1 MKFITII
8 LLSILSSYS
17 NNNQKYKSEKNIGP
31 NKINTEPTID
41 FTKEH
46 KLIGKWFSAYLNFDN
61 NLSLSKN
68 VNDLKG
74 SIKYEFSFLEN
85 GKIKFYDLTENYICG
100 LGILKIKSGTWKIHH
115 ESYLTVT
122 LVGEFTGEYSFE
134 KEIQYEIIA
143 SKESELN
150 LRLDNVNKSY
160 EVGYGGTIF
169 ID

>member
-8 LLSILSSYS
+8 LLSILSLCS
-17 NNNQKYKSEKNIGP
+17 NDNQKSNSEKDIAP
-31 NKINTEPTID
+31 NKINTELTIE
-41 FTKEH
+41 FIKEPE
-46 KLIGKWFSAYLNFDN
+46 LIGKWFSPYLNFDN
-61 NLSLSKN
+61 SLTFFKN
-68 VNDLKG
+68 INDLKG
-74 SIKYEFSFLEN
+74 SIQYEFSFLEN
-85 GKIKFYDLTENYICG
+85 GEIRFKDLTENYICG

-115 ESYLTVT
+115 ENYLTVT
-122 LVGEFTGEYSFE
+122 LVGELTGDYSFE

-150 LRLDNVNKSY
+150 LRLDNVNKSC